1 MEQSLRSNSFREKLL
16 FPLLLSF
23 SNAPPPPSSPP
34 NPLPSFFLFLAIAFV
49 STESFAL
56 PFALPRHVRL
66 SLSLSLSLSPSPS
79 IPWPGRSVKPRTR
92 IVSSSI
98 ARLMKCERR
107 YNVSPTFLAFPRFLS
122 FPPSIL
128 SRPSLRLFFLLSH
141 FFDTDF
147 EFVSLISKFETET
160 VSKYVSTIHWMR
172 SISLESFF
180 N

>member
-16 FPLLLSF
+16 FPLPLSF
-23 SNAPPPPSSPP
+23 SNAPPPPFLLTPF
-34 NPLPSFFLFLAIAFV
+34 LLSFFLFLAIAFV

-56 PFALPRHVRL
+56 PFALPRHILFL
-66 SLSLSLSLSPSPS
+66 SLSFSFSLSPSPS

-147 EFVSLISKFETET
+147 EFVSLISKFETEIRFDNPLNAINFSR
-160 VSKYVSTIHWMR
+160 VV
-172 SISLESFF
+172 F
-180 N
+180 